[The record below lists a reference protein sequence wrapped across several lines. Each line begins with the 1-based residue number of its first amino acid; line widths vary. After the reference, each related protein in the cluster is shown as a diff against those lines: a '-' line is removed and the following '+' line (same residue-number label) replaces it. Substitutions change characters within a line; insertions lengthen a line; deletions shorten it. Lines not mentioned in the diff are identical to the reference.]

1 MSPKT
6 KKVCFIGI
14 FIALGV
20 AVGYI
25 FLFIPNIELVTATI
39 FISGYVLGVRNGIF
53 IGIAAETIFSLTNPY
68 GIPSPPLLIAQI
80 VSMGFAGLLGGVFS
94 TMSFNPNIITFI
106 KFSLAGLIST
116 LFFALSTNL
125 SFVIS
130 MGFQLNKFFATMLT
144 GLHFYI
150 IHIISNMIIFATL
163 VPLLIHK
170 FQNNKAINQ
179 IKS

>member
-1 MSPKT
+1 MRPKT

-20 AVGYI
+20 AMGYT

-39 FISGYVLGVRNGIF
+39 FIAGYLLGIRNGIF
-53 IGIAAETIFSLTNPY
+53 IGIATETIFSLTNPY

-80 VSMGFAGLLGGVFS
+80 VSMGFTGLLGGIFS
-94 TMSFNPNIITFI
+94 TMSFNPHIRVFMRFASAGFI
-106 KFSLAGLIST
+106 AT

-130 MGFQLNKFFATMLT
+130 MGFQLNKFFSTMLT
-144 GLHFYI
+144 GVHFYI
-150 IHIISNMIIFATL
+150 IHIISNMIIFATI

-170 FQNNKAINQ
+170 FQHNKAMNQ
-179 IKS
+179 IID